1 MDELSFQVTINGMPA
16 YQYGPWIDKIIDPC
30 SGLISWVPKF
40 EGAFNTIVTCSDA
53 RGGTAFGEIT
63 IFAINRGTWLNHPP
77 IVMGGPTNPVVV
89 KAGEEVV
96 IHYPTINIADPD
108 GDEIYASV
116 NIGSIGRGPDGHI
129 FWTFQSNF
137 PGFYDVELIVYDI
150 RGGYAIL
157 WWPLE
162 VNPWWS
168 Y

>member
-1 MDELSFQVTINGMPA
+1 
-16 YQYGPWIDKIIDPC
+16 
-30 SGLISWVPKF
+30 
-40 EGAFNTIVTCSDA
+40 
-53 RGGTAFGEIT
+53 
-63 IFAINRGTWLNHPP
+63 
-77 IVMGGPTNPVVV
+77 
-89 KAGEEVV
+89 VV
-96 IHYPTINIADPD
+96 IHYPTINIEDPD